1 VLDVGCGDGVGLVA
15 ASRLTT
21 GGVVV
26 GLDVSARRIT
36 HARIRTRELAW
47 SGRVRV
53 QVASVL
59 DPGVLDGPFDKAYSI
74 NSIHWWSDPVLG
86 LRNIRDVL
94 TESGRLAVTL
104 DVGSKPTGKSCA
116 QKARWL
122 ESRLTDAGFPVTSAR
137 CMHSASASV
146 VCVLAALRPP
156 AVSDETGQPGVWR
169 RGGKQGVTSTHS
181 GAHCCI
187 A

>member
-1 VLDVGCGDGVGLVA
+1 
-15 ASRLTT
+15 
-21 GGVVV
+21 
-26 GLDVSARRIT
+26 
-36 HARIRTRELAW
+36 
-47 SGRVRV
+47 V

-146 VCVLAALRPP
+146 VCSGLRPSLTRRVNR
-156 AVSDETGQPGVWR
+156 VS
-169 RGGKQGVTSTHS
+169 GGARPSTRLPFGIRVGGCRFRAKLFAS
-181 GAHCCI
+181 
-187 A
+187 